1 MATTVSRK
9 KSVSPRQASPSAMPK
24 KSFSSKEISFLRK
37 NSEEVKPGLFLL
49 YSTHS

>member
-1 MATTVSRK
+1 MTTITQNK
-9 KSVSPRQASPSAMPK
+9 KSASRPASPKAMPK
-24 KSFSSKEISFLRK
+24 KSFVAKEISFLRK